1 MAARDGEREF
11 GARDARVGWKENGRR
26 WAGAACGCGTAH
38 GGKSTS
44 KSTRYRPQ
52 NRGKFVDEQVGS
64 AKLGISDAEVFY
76 YVSHA
81 VGQRVKSI

>member
-1 MAARDGEREF
+1 MWN
-11 GARDARVGWKENGRR
+11 GAR
-26 WAGAACGCGTAH
+26 
-38 GGKSTS
+38 GKSTS
-44 KSTRYRPQ
+44 KITRFRRKNGP
-52 NRGKFVDEQVGS
+52 KFADEQVGS